1 VIRVLLDEDL
11 PIRFRHHFGEGV
23 RVETVEFRGWKG
35 LENGA
40 LLDAIAAAGD
50 VDVLVTADRRMP
62 DQQNLSARSFAVVV
76 LRPRLKRLP
85 ELVELMPELL
95 RILPS
100 LHPGRIAEVRPPNLP
115 GERGPV
121 P

>member
-1 VIRVLLDEDL
+1 
-11 PIRFRHHFGEGV
+11 
-23 RVETVEFRGWKG
+23 
-35 LENGA
+35 
-40 LLDAIAAAGD
+40 
-50 VDVLVTADRRMP
+50 
-62 DQQNLSARSFAVVV
+62 VV